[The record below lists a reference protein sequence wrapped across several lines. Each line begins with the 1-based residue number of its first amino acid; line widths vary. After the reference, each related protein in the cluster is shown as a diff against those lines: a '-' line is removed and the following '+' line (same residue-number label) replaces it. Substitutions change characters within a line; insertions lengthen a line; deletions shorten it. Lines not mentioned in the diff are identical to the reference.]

1 MIGSIILAAAFER
14 QLRLNYLIIFAF
26 ALNGFRLIARILGM
40 FLHINWFD
48 GFSDTLY
55 LPLVFVI
62 FGSIG
67 IWLLLTKSEVKL
79 NFDEIEQK

>member
-1 MIGSIILAAAFER
+1 MIGSLILAVTFDR
-14 QLRLNYLIIFAF
+14 SLWLNYLIIFAF

-48 GFSDTLY
+48 SFSNHLY

-62 FGSIG
+62 FGLIG
-67 IWLLLTKSEVKL
+67 VWFLLTRSEVRLKV
-79 NFDEIEQK
+79 